1 MIDDLVTKGVDE
13 PYRMFTSRAEYRLLL
28 REDNADLRLT
38 EKGYRI
44 GLASRERYD
53 HVVEKQAAKERLSQ
67 TLRERRLF
75 PTAATNEQL
84 KELGLEGI
92 KNPTTLE
99 ELLKRPGTTVATLRR
114 LVEGLDGIQDV
125 VAYQVELDVKYRG
138 YTDRQMEM
146 ISRVSNLEERKIP
159 PDISYGEIAGLSS
172 EVIEKLSKIKP
183 VSFGQASRISGVTP
197 AAVSALLIHFKK
209 RGLL

>member
-1 MIDDLVTKGVDE
+1 VDE

-44 GLASRERYD
+44 GIVSKERYAK
-53 HVVEKQAAKERLSQ
+53 VLEKRAGMEQVSGL
-67 TLRERRLF
+67 LREKRLF
-75 PTAATNEQL
+75 PTVATNERL
-84 KELGLEGI
+84 KRMGFDAI

-99 ELLKRPGTTVATLRR
+99 ELLKRPGVTMASLR
-114 LVEGLDGIQDV
+114 LLDEGLERVQDS

-146 ISRVSNLEERKIP
+146 ISRASRLEEKKIP
-159 PDISYGEIAGLSS
+159 HDVSYAEVAGLST
-172 EVIEKLSKIKP
+172 EVIEKLSKIRP
-183 VSFGQASRISGVTP
+183 VSIGQASRISGVTP
-197 AAVSALLIHFKK
+197 AAVTALLIHFKK

>member
-1 MIDDLVTKGVDE
+1 M
-13 PYRMFTSRAEYRLLL
+13 
-28 REDNADLRLT
+28 
-38 EKGYRI
+38 
-44 GLASRERYD
+44 
-53 HVVEKQAAKERLSQ
+53 
-67 TLRERRLF
+67 
-75 PTAATNEQL
+75 
-84 KELGLEGI
+84 EGI

-99 ELLKRPGTTVATLRR
+99 ELLKRPGTTVAALRR
-114 LVEGLDGIQDV
+114 LVEGLDGIQDA

-146 ISRVSNLEERKIP
+146 ISRVSKLEERKIP
-159 PDISYGEIAGLSS
+159 PDISYGEIAGLSK